1 MKLNDIILQPRY
13 GLIIFIILLIV
24 YLVFLD
30 KEDAF
35 KKKVLNFGPSPDTRF
50 LNIQLDTWGKVI
62 TVYIVAFTSA
72 LVNSYYTNITS
83 LYVNWVLLNP
93 AYKDPIKHS
102 KFWSRILVS
111 FDPIITT
118 IMTALQF
125 FVTLTMELQYII
137 PQMVGSLI
145 VTIPINLSSLKKKS
159 FILN

>member
-1 MKLNDIILQPRY
+1 MKLKDIILQPRY
-13 GLIIFIILLIV
+13 GLIIFIILLV
-24 YLVFLD
+24 AYLVFLD

-35 KKKVLNFGPSPDTRF
+35 KKKVLNFGPSPDSKF
-50 LNIQLDTWGKVI
+50 LNITLDTWGKVV
-62 TVYIVAFTSA
+62 TVYVVAFVSA

-93 AYKDPIKHS
+93 AYKEPIKHS

-111 FDPIITT
+111 VDPIITA
-118 IMTALQF
+118 IMAALQF

-137 PQMVGSLI
+137 PQMIGSLA

>member
-13 GLIIFIILLIV
+13 GLIIFIVILV
-24 YLVFLD
+24 AYLVFLD
-30 KEDAF
+30 KEHAF
-35 KKKVLNFGPSPDTRF
+35 KKKVLNFGPSPDSRF

-62 TVYIVAFTSA
+62 TVYIVAFASA

-111 FDPIITT
+111 FDPIITA
-118 IMTALQF
+118 IMAALQF
-125 FVTLTMELQYII
+125 FVTLTMELQYIL
-137 PQMVGSLI
+137 PQMIGSLI
-145 VTIPINLSSLKKKS
+145 VTIPINLSSLKGKR
-159 FILN
+159 FILD